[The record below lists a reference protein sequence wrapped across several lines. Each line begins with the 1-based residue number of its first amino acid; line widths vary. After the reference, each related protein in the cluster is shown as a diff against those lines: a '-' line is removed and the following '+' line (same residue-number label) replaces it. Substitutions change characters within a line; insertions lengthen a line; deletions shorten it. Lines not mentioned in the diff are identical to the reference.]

1 MENKFKGKALNLI
14 VVVEEIFNEN
24 KTASGLDLSGIV
36 DANEKQKKGR
46 VVSVGEQCP
55 TVNSKFIGMFKFI
68 NFFLRKRKKTIQ
80 EGDEVIF
87 DKFKMTNFTQ
97 DGIAYILIDYRDIV
111 LVF

>member
-1 MENKFKGKALNLI
+1 
-14 VVVEEIFNEN
+14 
-24 KTASGLDLSGIV
+24 
-36 DANEKQKKGR
+36 
-46 VVSVGEQCP
+46 
-55 TVNSKFIGMFKFI
+55 MFKFI